1 MPSRAEQ
8 PPPEADQPLA
18 GTPGYVAVGRI
29 GGPWGLHGD
38 LKVESLTDFPQRF
51 AAGSRVCLGGVAYV
65 IERCRWQR
73 GHALLKLT
81 GIDSTT
87 AAEALRHR
95 LLEVPEDELH
105 PLAEGEYYHFQIL
118 GLEVRTTTG
127 EVLGRVEQIISTGS
141 NDVYVVRGPR
151 GEVLVPAVDDVV
163 KSLDPAAG
171 RIEVEAVEGLLP
183 AKRRTNPA
191 G

>member
-1 MPSRAEQ
+1 MPPREEK
-8 PPPEADQPLA
+8 P
-18 GTPGYVAVGRI
+18 TPGYIAVGRI
-29 GGPWGLHGD
+29 VGPWGLRGD

-51 AAGSRVCLGGVAYV
+51 AAGGSICLGGVSYS

-73 GHALLKLT
+73 GRVLLKLA
-81 GIDSTT
+81 GIDSAT

-95 LLEVPEDELH
+95 LLEVLEDELR
-105 PLAEGEYYHFQIL
+105 PLGEGEYYHFQIL

-141 NDVYVVRGPR
+141 NDVFVVRGQR
-151 GEVLVPAVDDVV
+151 GEVLIPAVDDVV
-163 KSLDPAAG
+163 KSVDPAAG
-171 RIEVEAVEGLLP
+171 RIEVEVVEGLLP
-183 AKRRTNPA
+183 GVGRRAARAKGNPA

>member
-1 MPSRAEQ
+1 
-8 PPPEADQPLA
+8 
-18 GTPGYVAVGRI
+18 VGRI
-29 GGPWGLHGD
+29 VGPWGLHGD

-51 AAGSRVCLGGVAYV
+51 AAGGRVCLGGVAYV

-73 GHALLKLT
+73 GHALLKLA
-81 GIDSTT
+81 GIDSAT

-95 LLEVPEDELH
+95 RLEVPEDELH
-105 PLAEGEYYHFQIL
+105 PLGEGEYYHFQIL

-163 KSLDPAAG
+163 KSVDPAAG

-183 AKRRTNPA
+183 AERRTPRP
-191 G
+191 